1 MFETMD
7 IPEKPTLYPV
17 IMPDEEL
24 KKKSS
29 EIDLWKLIKP
39 RYKPFYT
46 REQFHLPVIM
56 DIVEIVALLES
67 FNYGE

>member
-24 KKKSS
+24 KKKPN

-39 RYKPFYT
+39 RYMLFFTWETSLICLWLELLYWHQKL
-46 REQFHLPVIM
+46 E
-56 DIVEIVALLES
+56 VAYA
-67 FNYGE
+67 N

>member
-46 REQFHLPVIM
+46 REASLICLQL
-56 DIVEIVALLES
+56 
-67 FNYGE
+67 

>member
-1 MFETMD
+1 MFEAMD

-46 REQFHLPVIM
+46 REASLIRLQLQ
-56 DIVEIVALLES
+56 LL
-67 FNYGE
+67 YWH

>member
-17 IMPDEEL
+17 IMPNEEL

-46 REQFHLPVIM
+46 RGLTHSFT
-56 DIVEIVALLES
+56 VATSVLTLKGRS
-67 FNYGE
+67 FTCQ